1 MDIKNTKDGCID
13 GFDRHSYN
21 KQGVCIRCGVE
32 SKNRGQYI
40 RRNLNPTAAKRPT
53 PEISRKDAQD
63 GITMIILA
71 AQTVVLTARPDLKED
86 ALNPQERALLA
97 DALTEEAF
105 QSVTVKRWLT
115 KVGQQQKHAK
125 LVMVLTAIAIPRLA
139 RRGFFPADS
148 AGEMSGE
155 LITQASKTTGF
166 SGDSPTG
173 SETEW
178 ESVPVES
185 GGSPFTNRG
194 NGIGQNDFGGVVAE
208 TAPFRGGVTDESRR
222 SEVSNGRDSEIPSL
236 HVEPEIE
243 PDRIKTGSHSSRP
256 KKS

>member
-1 MDIKNTKDGCID
+1 MDLKSRDACIE
-13 GFDRHSYN
+13 GYERHSYD
-21 KQGVCIRCGVE
+21 KQGVCIRCGAE
-32 SKNRGQYI
+32 SKNKGQYT
-40 RRNLNPTAAKRPT
+40 RRNLGTAPTKKV

-63 GITMIILA
+63 GIAMIILA
-71 AQTVVLTARPDLKED
+71 AQTVVLTARPDFKED

-139 RRGFFPADS
+139 RRGFFPAES

-155 LITQASKTTGF
+155 FIAQASKTTGF

-173 SETEW
+173 SEAGW
-178 ESVPVES
+178 ESIPVES
-185 GGSPFTNRG
+185 GGSPFVNRG
-194 NGIGQNDFGGVVAE
+194 NGIGQNDFGGVAPE
-208 TAPFRGGVTDESRR
+208 TAPFRSGVEDESRR
-222 SEVSNGRDSEIPSL
+222 REIPDASGGEESPIYAKFA
-236 HVEPEIE
+236 VE
-243 PDRIKTGSHSSRP
+243 PDRIKTGSHTNRP